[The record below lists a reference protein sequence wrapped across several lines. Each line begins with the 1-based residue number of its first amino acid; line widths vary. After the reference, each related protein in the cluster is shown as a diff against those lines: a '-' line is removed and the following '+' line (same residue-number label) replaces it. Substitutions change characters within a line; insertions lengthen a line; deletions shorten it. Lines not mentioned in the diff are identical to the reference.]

1 MTLSGVLNS
10 IGLIGYVTF
19 LVHPARTRTRMGRDK
34 RERDDKGGDA
44 PKREREIDL
53 CQTGHVPRVLTR
65 GLDVH

>member
-19 LVHPARTRTRMGRDK
+19 LVHPARTGRDK
-34 RERDDKGGDA
+34 QERDEKGGDA

-65 GLDVH
+65 GLDMH